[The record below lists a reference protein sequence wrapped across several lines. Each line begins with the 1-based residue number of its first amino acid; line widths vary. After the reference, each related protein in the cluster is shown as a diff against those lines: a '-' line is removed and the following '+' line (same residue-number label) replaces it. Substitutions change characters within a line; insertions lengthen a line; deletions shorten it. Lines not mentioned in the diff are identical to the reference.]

1 MSGSWIF
8 VCGPSGAGKDS
19 VIASAREM
27 LSSRQDI
34 VFARR
39 MVTRPAQQGS
49 EHDPVAEADFLA
61 VLQAG
66 GLSWHWQAHG
76 FYYGISRHYADE
88 VEAGRIVVVNGS
100 REHVNSLA
108 PSPGLRVVQIT
119 AGQNQLAE
127 RLAQRGRDAA
137 SAVTERLARNTRF
150 TGMQAD
156 CVIVNDAELAVAGQ
170 RLANYLAVQAATETL
185 QARSSTAT

>member
-1 MSGSWIF
+1 MSGAWIF

-19 VIASAREM
+19 VIASARQA
-27 LSSRQDI
+27 LQSRQDI

-49 EHDPVAEADFLA
+49 DHDPVAEPDFLA

-88 VEAGRIVVVNGS
+88 VEAGRTVVVNGS

-156 CVIVNDAELAVAGQ
+156 CVIVNDAELAAAGQ
-170 RLANYLAVQAATETL
+170 RLADYLAA
-185 QARSSTAT
+185 